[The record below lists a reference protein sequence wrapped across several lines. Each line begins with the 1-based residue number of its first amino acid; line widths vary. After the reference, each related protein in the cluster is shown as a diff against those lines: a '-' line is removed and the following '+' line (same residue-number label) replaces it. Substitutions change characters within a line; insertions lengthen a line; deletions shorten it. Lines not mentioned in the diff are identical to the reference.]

1 LKLTDSPTVSDAGLS
16 SGREAFPLTRAAILT
31 AYRRMAPSY
40 DCLFGPLLQPGRR
53 RAVRALGAR
62 PGDRVLEVGVGTGLS
77 LGHWHPMADVTGIDF
92 STSMLERA
100 TRLREKRKLAHV
112 ELFEMDAQ
120 AMTFPDDHFG
130 KVAAM
135 YVVSVV
141 ENLEALL
148 REMIRVCRPGG
159 RIAIVNHFE
168 HPHTQLRWGERG
180 LARYAGLLGF
190 NPAIRLER
198 ILHAAN
204 LRILEVRP
212 VDWLGFWTLVVAEPD
227 K

>member
-1 LKLTDSPTVSDAGLS
+1 LYP
-16 SGREAFPLTRAAILT
+16 GREAFPLTRPAILA

-40 DCLFGPLLQPGRR
+40 DWLFGPVLEAGRR
-53 RAVRALGAR
+53 SAVRALDAR
-62 PGDRVLEVGVGTGLS
+62 PGERVLEVGVGTGLS
-77 LGHWHPMADVTGIDF
+77 LRHWHPMARVTGIDL
-92 STSMLERA
+92 SPSMLGRA
-100 TRLREKRKLAHV
+100 RRTREKRNLTQV

-120 AMTFPDDHFG
+120 AMTFPDGHFG

-148 REMIRVCRPGG
+148 KEMIRVCRPGG

-168 HPHTQLRWGERG
+168 HPRTRLRWGERA

-190 NPAIRLER
+190 NPAISLEKV
-198 ILHAAN
+198 LQAKG
-204 LRILEVRP
+204 LRVLEVRP
-212 VDWLGFWTLVVAEPD
+212 VGRLGFWTLVVAEVE